1 MNNKLSDLNNILFEQ
16 LERLNDD
23 EYLNEEENFKK
34 EMQRTKAIAQI
45 SGSIINNAKNVL
57 EAIKIKEEFGIE
69 NSMPMMLNEK

>member
-1 MNNKLSDLNNILFEQ
+1 MNTKLSDLNNILFEQ

-45 SGSIINNAKNVL
+45 SSSIINNAKNVL
-57 EAIKIKEEFGIE
+57 EVIKIKEEFGIE
-69 NSMPMMLNEK
+69 DNLPMMLNGK